1 MGSLIVRAS
10 HVGVLDRIR
19 KSYPGP
25 ATDEEMEIAKR
36 AAEYTKLR
44 KTKPKKKSRKV
55 KAGKKITTKQPTKIS
70 FYKRSKS
77 DEARAPKPTNGIAA
91 RKTARPLSENERLDL
106 VEQAKRTTLTRQAK
120 KLGISE
126 HELMRR
132 INALKK
138 WHADQNFN

>member
-10 HVGVLDRIR
+10 HVGVSGRTR

-44 KTKPKKKSRKV
+44 KPSSKKNRKKV
-55 KAGKKITTKQPTKIS
+55 KAGKKLATKQPTEIS
-70 FYKRSKS
+70 FYKNSKS
-77 DEARAPKPTNGIAA
+77 GGDTATNPTNGIAA
-91 RKTARPLSENERLDL
+91 RPLSEQERLDL
-106 VEQAKRTTLTRQAK
+106 AEQAKRKTLTRQAK
-120 KLGISE
+120 KIGISE
-126 HELMRR
+126 QEMIRR

-138 WHADQNFN
+138 WHTEQN